1 VRSIWNGIAAC
12 AVTLALVVPGAAQA
26 RSLAGAYLAG
36 IQAEQQLDYDEA
48 ARYFVRALSYDV
60 DNPALLDAAIRAQ
73 VARGEVSTAIVLAR
87 RMDGQ
92 EDINPLAL
100 ILQLAGNI
108 RDGQLTPAL
117 DTLSMP
123 GARETLPLLADIWR
137 GWLLINTGDEDEGFE
152 ALRNLALHPE
162 WGLFGQNHLALAHV
176 ALGDYAAAAEVFA
189 DLDPTT
195 TTLHRFGTRVR
206 IEAQANAGENSAA
219 LQLVESLLSGSIGDV
234 ELETLRATLRAG
246 DALQPSMSGP
256 MDGFAIA
263 LFDIGTQL
271 NAGRRSEA
279 LLYLRVAHFLKP
291 DLHEAA
297 LMIGQVLEQQE
308 QFDLALGAF
317 ETVPMDAPQ
326 SAEARLGLA
335 GVYQSAERDDDAIA
349 TLSALATDYPDA
361 LRVRYFQA
369 EALRVAERYEE
380 ALPIYDQAVDLALAQ
395 DRTFWQLYYGRAVS
409 KHLVDDWPGAEADFR
424 LALEL
429 RPDQPMVLNY
439 LGYSLVEQ
447 GMKLDEALGMIQTA
461 VQQRPDSG
469 YIIDSLGWVYFQLG
483 RYEDAVEPME
493 QAVALEPIDPI
504 INDHLGDVYWMVGRE
519 REAEFQWRRALSFD
533 PEPEERARILRKLD
547 IGLDAVRAEE
557 EGSPVAN

>member
-1 VRSIWNGIAAC
+1 MIWNGIVASAVAA
-12 AVTLALVVPGAAQA
+12 ALVLPGAGQA
-26 RSLAGAYLAG
+26 RSLSGAYLAG
-36 IQAEQQLDYDEA
+36 IQAEQQLDYEEA

-73 VARGEVSTAIVLAR
+73 VARGEVSTAIVLAQR
-87 RMDGQ
+87 LEETDT
-92 EDINPLAL
+92 NPLGL
-100 ILQLAGNI
+100 ILQLAGNV

-117 DTLSMP
+117 ETLSNP
-123 GARETLPLLADIWR
+123 QAQESLPLLADIWR
-137 GWLLINTGDEDEGFE
+137 GWLLINTGEEEDGFE
-152 ALRNLALHPE
+152 ALRDLALHPE

-176 ALGDYAAAAEVFA
+176 ALGDYDAAAQVFA
-189 DLDPTT
+189 DLDPVT

-206 IEAQANAGENSAA
+206 IEAQAKAGETRAA
-219 LQLVESLLSGSIGDV
+219 LDLVDTLLEGSIGDV
-234 ELETLRATLRAG
+234 ELETLRA
-246 DALQPSMSGP
+246 ALTDGNPVQRSMAGP

-263 LFDIGTQL
+263 LFDIGSQL
-271 NAGRRSEA
+271 NTGRRSEA

-297 LMIGQVLEQQE
+297 LLIGQILEQQD
-308 QFDLALGAF
+308 QFDLARQVF
-317 ETVPMDAPQ
+317 ETVPLDAPQ

-335 GVYQSAERDDDAIA
+335 AVYQSAERDDEAIA
-349 TLSALATDYPDA
+349 TLSALAQSYPEA

-369 EALRVAERYEE
+369 EALRVAERYED
-380 ALPIYDQAVDLALAQ
+380 ALPIYDQSVDLAVAQ
-395 DRTFWQLYYGRAVS
+395 DRAFWQLYYGRAVS
-409 KHLVDDWPGAEADFR
+409 KHLTDDWPGAEADFR
-424 LALEL
+424 RALEL

-439 LGYSLVEQ
+439 LGYSLVEK
-447 GMKLDEALGMIQTA
+447 GLKLDEALGMIQSA
-461 VQQRPDSG
+461 VEQRPDSG

-483 RYEDAVEPME
+483 RYDEAVDPME
-493 QAVALEPIDPI
+493 QAVALEPIDPV

-557 EGSPVAN
+557 GHSVAN